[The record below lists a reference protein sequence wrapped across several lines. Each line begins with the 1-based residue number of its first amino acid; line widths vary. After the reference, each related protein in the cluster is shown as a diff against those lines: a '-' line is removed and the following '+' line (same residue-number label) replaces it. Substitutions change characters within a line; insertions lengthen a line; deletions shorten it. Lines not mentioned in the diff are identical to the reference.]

1 MKPFIFFFL
10 ALYISVCAFSQSG
23 PQPCVVFTTNNGT
36 NDVLWR
42 MKAGLPA
49 VYENISD
56 ALDAYSL
63 YSGIHKGPVSISQN
77 GEWFIFRSTRFDAAS
92 AANGEAITLAK
103 YDMSVIETPMNPNPN
118 WYYGEGLAQV
128 SNDGQ
133 SFIYVDAGSVHSRD
147 VFKVNKVTATS
158 WSPPVNL
165 TANSAFSYNTN
176 PRFSED
182 QSKVIFNASEDPY
195 IASNISMTDFAG
207 NVTMLLAT
215 TDIAACGLLNS
226 GNLLTDGTL
235 IFEAETDAERIWT
248 KNTSASYSA
257 INTSMTNDN
266 SPCIAR
272 SKILSLSLPGS
283 THQIKMMNM
292 DGSNPIML
300 TSSNALFDEVMD
312 IGISGATYMQ
322 TTALAMSAKQSI
334 DFELFPNPSNGHF
347 TLKLPENT
355 GTYQIQITDI
365 KGQILF
371 SESATNAIQE
381 IKLNLA
387 KGLYFLNIRNE
398 KGTAYKKI
406 LIE

>member
-1 MKPFIFFFL
+1 MKQVILFFFTL
-10 ALYISVCAFSQSG
+10 SISVFAFSQAG
-23 PQPCVVFTTNNGT
+23 PQPCVVFTSNNGT
-36 NDVLWR
+36 NDILWR
-42 MKAGLPA
+42 MKASLPA
-49 VYENISD
+49 VYENISE
-56 ALDAYSL
+56 ALDAHAL
-63 YSGIHKGPVSISQN
+63 YPGIHKGPVSISQN

-92 AANGEAITLAK
+92 AANGEAITIAK

-133 SFIYVDAGSVHSRD
+133 SFIYVDAGPVHNRD

-158 WSPPVNL
+158 WNPPVNL
-165 TANSAFSYNTN
+165 TANSTFSYNTH

-182 QSKVIFNASEDPY
+182 QNKVIFNASEDPY
-195 IASNISMTDFAG
+195 IASNIAMTDFSG
-207 NVTMLLAT
+207 NVTMLVAT
-215 TDIAACGLLNS
+215 SDIAGCGLLNS

-272 SKILSLSLPGS
+272 NKILSLSLPNT

-300 TSSNALFDEVMD
+300 TNANALFDEVMD
-312 IGISGATYMQ
+312 IGIGGATYMQ
-322 TTALAMSAKQSI
+322 TTALAISEKQSI
-334 DFELFPNPSNGHF
+334 DFELFPNPSNGEF

-355 GTYQIQITDI
+355 GTYQIQIADI

-371 SESATNAIQE
+371 SEIATNTIQE
-381 IKLNLA
+381 MKLNLA
-387 KGLYFLNIRNE
+387 KGLYFLTITTEN
-398 KGTAYKKI
+398 GFAHKKI
-406 LIE
+406 IME